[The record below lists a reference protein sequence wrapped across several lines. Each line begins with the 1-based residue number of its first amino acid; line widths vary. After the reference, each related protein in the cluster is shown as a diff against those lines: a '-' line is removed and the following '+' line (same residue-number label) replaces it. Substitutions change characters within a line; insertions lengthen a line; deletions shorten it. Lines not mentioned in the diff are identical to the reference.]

1 MFKTG
6 IYSLE
11 NLISG
16 RSLKTLFGDDK
27 DISITLYDKIQG
39 LDNADN
45 LAEKILLLFKDDR
58 GVYKRTYAKRFE
70 EFDLKLLEYFK
81 NYLKPKFDLNNNLV
95 IFDVGVS
102 DARTSLDLF
111 EKLTVKFKNIK
122 YIASDYNNLV
132 YIINKNQTNITVDPN
147 GKILEILWPPFVFN
161 KIRLNRF
168 LFLYPLNHIIK
179 FFVYI
184 LIALPLVKAYKN
196 GKLSGKKL
204 VLFDPYA
211 LDKALGDPRFVL
223 KQHNLLQP
231 FNEAQPANFIRAMN
245 VLNPSYFSG
254 HQLKIIIKN
263 LYFGLKE
270 DGLLVVGSNQDA
282 DSLVDGAIYKKTNY
296 GFKLLEKFGKG
307 FINSSLIEDF
317 GKRIF

>member
-11 NLISG
+11 TLISG
-16 RSLKTLFGDDK
+16 CSLKTLFGDDK
-27 DISITLYDKIQG
+27 EISITLYDKIQG

-45 LAEKILLLFKDDR
+45 LAERILLLFKDDR

-70 EFDLKLLEYFK
+70 EFDLKLLEYLK
-81 NYLKPKFDLNNNLV
+81 NYFKPNFYLNNNLV
-95 IFDVGVS
+95 ILDVGVS
-102 DARTSLDLF
+102 DARTSIDLF
-111 EKLTVKFKNIK
+111 EKISLYFKNTK

-132 YIINKNQTNITVDPN
+132 YIINKNQTQITVDPD

-204 VLFDPYA
+204 VLFAPKA

-223 KQHNLLQP
+223 KQHNLLEP
-231 FNEAQPANFIRAMN
+231 FNEAQPANLIRAMN
-245 VLNPSYFSG
+245 VLNPSYFSCY
-254 HQLKIIIKN
+254 QLKTIIKN

-282 DSLVDGAIYKKTNY
+282 DSLVDGAIYQKTDK

-307 FINSSLIEDF
+307 FIKSSLVEEF
-317 GKRIF
+317 CL